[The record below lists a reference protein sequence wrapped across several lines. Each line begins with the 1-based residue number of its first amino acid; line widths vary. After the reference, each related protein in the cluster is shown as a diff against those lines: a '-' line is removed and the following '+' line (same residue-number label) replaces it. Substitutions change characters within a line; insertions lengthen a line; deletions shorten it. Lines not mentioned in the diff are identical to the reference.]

1 MSSGFS
7 SHINT
12 RSQRLEYPSYVLISP
27 METILITRL
36 NLCRS
41 YGHFRYG
48 SNPSPYYRNC
58 SCYSVLAK
66 PKLSQPITY
75 SRWGLTGPCIS
86 PTGCFAISQRAVL
99 SPSPASRARY
109 RRFFILTF
117 SGFTIPSMSN
127 FSQPPHCAFQGESGS
142 GADSLILGCY
152 KARSSTFLYRPR
164 KFKGFSPTMAR
175 GFFFGH
181 NCIYICNIFRVLI

>member
-7 SHINT
+7 FHINT
-12 RSQRLEYPSYVLISP
+12 RSQRLAYLSYEPISP
-27 METILITRL
+27 MENILITRR

-41 YGHFRYG
+41 YGPFRYG

-58 SCYSVLAK
+58 SCYSELAK
-66 PKLSQPITY
+66 PKLSRPITY
-75 SRWGLTGPCIS
+75 SRWELTGPCIS
-86 PTGCFAISQRAVL
+86 PIGCFAISQRAVL

-127 FSQPPHCAFQGESGS
+127 FLQPPHCTFQGESGS
-142 GADSLILGCY
+142 GADSLVSGCY
-152 KARSSTFLYRPR
+152 KARSSIFLYRPR
-164 KFKGFSPTMAR
+164 IFKGFSPTMAR
-175 GFFFGH
+175 GFFFSD
-181 NCIYICNIFRVLI
+181 ITVSIFATFLGY

>member
-12 RSQRLEYPSYVLISP
+12 PSQRLAYRSHVLMSP
-27 METILITRL
+27 MEIILITRPI
-36 NLCRS
+36 LCRS
-41 YGHFRYG
+41 YGPFRYG

-58 SCYSVLAK
+58 SCYRELAK

-86 PTGCFAISQRAVL
+86 PIGCIAISLKALL

-117 SGFTIPSMSN
+117 SGFTIPSTSN
-127 FSQPPHCAFQGESGS
+127 FFQPPYCAFQEESGS
-142 GADSLILGCY
+142 GADSLASGCC
-152 KARSSTFLYRPR
+152 KARNSTFLYRPR
-164 KFKGFSPTMAR
+164 EFRGFSPTKAR
-175 GFFFGH
+175 VFFF
-181 NCIYICNIFRVLI
+181 RT